1 MSDSIMS
8 TGTRVALESRPPRPA
23 VGDTPAP
30 ICVLGIA
37 GSLRARSYN
46 RALLRAAVELAP
58 PGLVIHVFDRL
69 GELPHYNEDLDPPDA
84 PERAP
89 ESARALRDALRAADA
104 LLVVTPEYNYGIPG
118 VLKNALDWA
127 SRPPATTALRDMP
140 AGIMGAAPSGVGT
153 ARAQLAL
160 RESFVW
166 TQTYPLA
173 APEVLVA
180 NAAQRFDAELRLTD
194 EPTRAFVRDHLVR
207 LREWA
212 LRLRRPAAPP
222 PAPVTGRRPAAAT
235 G

>member
-1 MSDSIMS
+1 M
-8 TGTRVALESRPPRPA
+8 TGDAT
-23 VGDTPAP
+23 AP
-30 ICVLGIA
+30 VRVLGLA

-58 PGLVIHVFDRL
+58 DGLVIDVFDRL
-69 GELPHYNEDLDPPDA
+69 GALPPYDEDLDPPDA

-89 ESARALRDALRAADA
+89 EPARALRDALHAADA
-104 LLVVTPEYNYGIPG
+104 LLVVTPEYNFGIPG

-140 AGIMGAAPSGVGT
+140 AGIMGAAPGTVGT

-160 RESFVW
+160 RDAFVW

-180 NAAQRFDAELRLTD
+180 NAAQRFDADLRLTD
-194 EPTRAFVRDHLVR
+194 EATRTFVRDHLVR
-207 LREWA
+207 LRGWA
-212 LRLRRPAAPP
+212 LRLRPRAAT
-222 PAPVTGRRPAAAT
+222 APVTLPVTVPVTVPVTGPRRAAAP